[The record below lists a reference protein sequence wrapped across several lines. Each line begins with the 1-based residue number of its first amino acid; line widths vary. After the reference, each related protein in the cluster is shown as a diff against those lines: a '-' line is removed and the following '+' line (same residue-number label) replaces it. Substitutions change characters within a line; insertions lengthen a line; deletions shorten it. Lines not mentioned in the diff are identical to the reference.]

1 MKVYDEPQPKKESD
15 TEKTY
20 KAKIHTDDG
29 KTHIILVRSN
39 SPEVLVNKLTRKGGW
54 TFANTVEGRGFAVRP
69 DKVNAIEFL
78 GEM

>member
-29 KTHIILVRSN
+29 KTHIIIVRSN
-39 SPEVLVNKLTRKGGW
+39 SPEELVKRMTKNNGW
-54 TFANTVEGRGFAVRP
+54 TFANTIEGRGFAIRA

-78 GEM
+78 GEL